1 MSNAIT
7 IRRAVVAAAL
17 CGALSVVAAQAN
29 VKATFRDVLKPN
41 GHERT
46 KSEQLADGAACGTS
60 GPAHTIETTMPAFEK
75 CMRAKGWVL
84 DHYGPDPS
92 VPVQGTVHNY
102 TDTRGDAE
110 GHPRGDAALH
120 ADERACKARGAANL
134 NRCLAE
140 SGWKLIYTQH
150 GPAPRR
156 PAPRVDTRPDP
167 TWIDP
172 DTGLRCHNTGFATVC
187 SNYD

>member
-7 IRRAVVAAAL
+7 VRRAVAAAAL
-17 CGALSVVAAQAN
+17 CGVLSVCAAHADST
-29 VKATFRDVLKPN
+29 ATFRDVLKPN
-41 GHERT
+41 GHARS
-46 KSEQLADGAACGTS
+46 KSEQLADGAACGTT
-60 GPAHTIETTMPAFEK
+60 GPTHTIQTTMPVFEK

-92 VPVQGTVHNY
+92 VPVQGTLDTY
-102 TDTRGDAE
+102 TDTRGDAD
-110 GHPRGDAALH
+110 GHPRGNAALH
-120 ADERACKARGAANL
+120 ADERACNARGSRNI
-134 NRCLAE
+134 NKCLAE

-150 GPAPRR
+150 GPAPRQS
-156 PAPRVDTRPDP
+156 APRPRPEP

-172 DTGLRCHNTGFATVC
+172 DNGLRCHNTGFATVC